1 MKFEALSKL
10 FLSVFSADELRR
22 FLRFTFG
29 SELVDALPGNGS
41 FAALAEAAVDVL
53 DKRGL
58 VTAALFQALRVERV
72 RRKADID
79 AVEALWGGGAP
90 TSLPI
95 APVQRFMWLT
105 EDEFDELSGT
115 LIAAGLASDL
125 DTLLAGIHV
134 GYVGGLSL
142 TGGPNARLLAALHR
156 MNAER
161 QLADGSVPLRAL
173 LRTAASL
180 RQGTVHEVVIR
191 KALARVTA

>member
-79 AVEALWGGGAP
+79 AVEALWGGAP
-90 TSLPI
+90 TSP
-95 APVQRFMWLT
+95 PVVPAQRFMWLT

>member
-22 FLRFTFG
+22 FLRFTCG

-41 FAALAEAAVDVL
+41 FATLAEAAVDVL

-79 AVEALWGGGAP
+79 AVEALWGGAL
-90 TSLPI
+90 TSP
-95 APVQRFMWLT
+95 PVVPAQRFVWLT